1 RQTLQTVRVLLLSGY
16 LLADAAQARFAVE
29 AAGMTRRAGGL
40 VALDA
45 SPNIENVPPDT
56 LREALAVTDILL
68 PNRREM
74 QAITGV
80 WETGAGLDAL
90 LCRVPIAALKL
101 GAEGSALGIRG
112 GYSETGRWH
121 VPAVE
126 VTPLD
131 TTGAGDA
138 FNAGFLASYL
148 RGENQR
154 TGFEQNAPR
163 GRSRKRAP
171 CRSTEWKKRCVPES
185 ADCTPDIQGIPPA
198 DSSDSF
204 LAARPSIHKR
214 MESAIYYNC
223 MERRY
228 SLTFGPDSD
237 KI

>member
-1 RQTLQTVRVLLLSGY
+1 
-16 LLADAAQARFAVE
+16 
-29 AAGMTRRAGGL
+29 GGL

-148 RGENQR
+148 RGEKPEDWLR
-154 TGFEQNAPR
+154 AGNA
-163 GRSRKRAP
+163 
-171 CRSTEWKKRCVPES
+171 
-185 ADCTPDIQGIPPA
+185 
-198 DSSDSF
+198 
-204 LAARPSIHKR
+204 LAARAISQKGAVPFDG
-214 MESAIYYNC
+214 MEEKVCA
-223 MERRY
+223 
-228 SLTFGPDSD
+228 GVG
-237 KI
+237 